1 MRAFNFRLATLLRL
15 REASREKSLL
25 DYAKSIHERQQT
37 EDRLNR
43 ASEYV
48 SRLEVKLNEKQKLS
62 FNASEL
68 EAMIGGLDH
77 ARSVVRDLST
87 ELSRKK
93 TLEESRRKLFV
104 QKDSESKSLD
114 RLKDRQMND
123 HVKLEAKKEEQ
134 ELDDVIGARYLY
146 ERSNPG
152 I

>member
-37 EDRLNR
+37 EDRLKR
-43 ASEYV
+43 ASKYV
-48 SRLEVKLNEKQKLS
+48 EILEFKLSEKQKLS
-62 FNASEL
+62 FNANEL
-68 EAMIGGLDH
+68 EALIGGLDH
-77 ARSVVRDLST
+77 ARSVVTNLST

-104 QKDSESKSLD
+104 KKDSESKSLG
-114 RLKDRQMND
+114 RLKDRQMNE
-123 HVKLEAKKEEQ
+123 HIQMEAKKEEL

-146 ERSNPG
+146 ERSNPV

>member
-37 EDRLNR
+37 EDRLKR
-43 ASEYV
+43 ASKYV
-48 SRLEVKLNEKQKLS
+48 VTLEFKLSEKQKLS
-62 FNASEL
+62 FNANEL
-68 EAMIGGLDH
+68 EALIGGLDH
-77 ARSVVRDLST
+77 ARSVVTNLST

-104 QKDSESKSLD
+104 KKDSESKSLG
-114 RLKDRQMND
+114 RLKDRQMNE
-123 HVKLEAKKEEQ
+123 HIQMEAKKEEL

-146 ERSNPG
+146 ERSNPV

>member
-15 REASREKSLL
+15 REAAREKSLM
-25 DYAKSIHERQQT
+25 DYANSIQDRQQT
-37 EDRLNR
+37 EYRLNR

-48 SRLEVKLNEKQKLS
+48 SSLEFKLYEQQKIS
-62 FNASEL
+62 FSANEL

-93 TLEESRRKLFV
+93 SLEESRRKLFV
-104 QKDSESKSLD
+104 QRDSESKSLEH
-114 RLKDRQMND
+114 LKDRQMNE
-123 HVKLEAKKEEQ
+123 HIEIEAKKEER

-146 ERSNPG
+146 ERSNQG

>member
-48 SRLEVKLNEKQKLS
+48 SKLEFKLNEMQKLS

-77 ARSVVRDLST
+77 ARSVLRDLSI

-93 TLEESRRKLFV
+93 TLEESRRRLFV